1 MAFTRPFAFAVS
13 AILAM
18 VGPAIAQESDWSYSG
33 TFYLWAAET
42 KTSID
47 TPVGTI
53 ESTLSFGDALENLD
67 FAFMGTLQ
75 AEKGPWS
82 IIGDFV
88 GTNLSF
94 SQPTPGSQF
103 SGLDASIKTKVFNAY
118 ALREVRSAENWT
130 FDAGAGVRWFKAES
144 TLTLQPGSN
153 QGGAASI
160 DDSWFDPVLA
170 ARMRYVISDRWTGT
184 AFIDYGGF
192 RSGSQSVQA
201 ILTATYAINDSWT
214 FVGGY
219 RYLGLRHG
227 PENDEFKFSQSG
239 PVVGVGYKF

>member
-1 MAFTRPFAFAVS
+1 MAFTRSFAFAAS
-13 AILAM
+13 AILALASP
-18 VGPAIAQESDWSYSG
+18 VTAQESAWSYSG
-33 TFYLWAAET
+33 TLYLWAAET

-47 TPVGTI
+47 TPIGTI

-75 AEKGPWS
+75 AQKGPWS

-94 SQPTPGSQF
+94 SQPTPGGRF
-103 SGLDASIKTKVFNAY
+103 AGLDASVKTQVFNAY
-118 ALREVRSAENWT
+118 ALREVRSAENWAL
-130 FDAGAGVRWFKAES
+130 DAGAGVRWFNAES
-144 TLTLQPGSN
+144 TLTLRPASN
-153 QGGAASI
+153 QGGSASI

-170 ARMRYVISDRWTGT
+170 ARLRYVISDQWTGT

-192 RSGSQSVQA
+192 RSDSQSFQA
-201 ILTATYAINDSWT
+201 ILAATYAINDNWS

-227 PENDEFKFSQSG
+227 PDNDEFKFSQSG
-239 PVVGVGYKF
+239 PVVGIGYKF